1 MLAWGL
7 RGSPL
12 AAADACRCKECRP
25 RILAEREPSELSP
38 EAVARCSL
46 CPAARMEWRWSRRSI
61 ARRCGRSA
69 CPGWKSR
76 RSGATG
82 AARGSRPASAS
93 RRASRKGSA
102 STETSTRAWGRA
114 SPRASHPGPTRD
126 LSASPMASAS
136 VERASGTSPA
146 RARRC
151 SRTRRAS
158 SATTC
163 AATSTGWTCSTRA
176 GTPAICAC
184 HRRRSRDASVPSACG
199 ASSAMWTSG
208 SCGTS
213 RRDRGAPRSK
223 GGWWLAGRNRCRP
236 ATTAHDEHYCD
247 FQTGFRCCAEAQAA
261 RQIAERPA

>member
-1 MLAWGL
+1 MPRADRRDAGL
-7 RGSPL
+7 GASRV
-12 AAADACRCKECRP
+12 AA
-25 RILAEREPSELSP
+25 
-38 EAVARCSL
+38 
-46 CPAARMEWRWSRRSI
+46 
-61 ARRCGRSA
+61 
-69 CPGWKSR
+69 R
-76 RSGATG
+76 RSGCMSVQGVPTADSRGAGTERTLTG
-82 AARGSRPASAS
+82 SGGAVLTVPGCPDGMALVEAEYCPTVRQVCLSWMEEPSLGGDGRCARFAPSECLAPRVAERFCIDRDEYARVGESLPTSFASWS
-93 RRASRKGSA
+93 
-102 STETSTRAWGRA
+102 
-114 SPRASHPGPTRD
+114 
-126 LSASPMASAS
+126 
-136 VERASGTSPA
+136 ERASGTSPA